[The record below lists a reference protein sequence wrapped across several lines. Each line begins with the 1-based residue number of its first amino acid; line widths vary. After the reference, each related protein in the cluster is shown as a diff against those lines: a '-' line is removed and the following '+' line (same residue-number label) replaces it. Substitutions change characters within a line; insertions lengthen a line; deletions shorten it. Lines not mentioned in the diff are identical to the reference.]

1 VPADSVFN
9 DMDMLNPMLIRADA
23 SSAIG
28 SGHAM
33 RCLALAKAWQRVGG
47 RVCYL
52 TAESIAAVDERL
64 AAENIEQQRMSVQP
78 GTSEDAEQTVAWAR
92 RLEAKWVVIDGY
104 RFKQDYIHQL
114 KASGLRVLVLDDDA
128 RFAFYEADVVFN
140 QNIDAQAETY
150 RVAAGTQLLL
160 GAKYVLIRPE
170 FLAGRT
176 QAHIAGVARKLL
188 VTMGGSDP
196 GDVTSRVVR
205 ALSRL
210 DADFL
215 DADVEVMVV
224 VGGGNPRYE
233 SLQAQVR
240 GLPIKIRLEKN
251 LENMAPV
258 MRWADLAISAAG
270 GTCWELAFLG
280 IPMIVITISR
290 DQERTA
296 SAIAT
301 AGAAVGLGWHADLS
315 EDQIRDAVRSL
326 ANDTEARSV
335 MSERGQKLIDG
346 QGAAR
351 VVEFLRSRV

>member
-1 VPADSVFN
+1 
-9 DMDMLNPMLIRADA
+9 MLIRADA

-28 SGHAM
+28 SGHTM
-33 RCLALAKAWQRVGG
+33 RCLALAQAWQRAGG

-64 AAENIEQQRMSVQP
+64 AAENIQHERMNVQP
-78 GTSEDAEQTVAWAR
+78 GTSEDAERTVAWAR
-92 RLEAKWVVIDGY
+92 RLEAKWVVVDGY

-114 KASGLRVLVLDDDA
+114 KASGLRVLAMDDDA
-128 RFAFYEADVVFN
+128 RLDCYEADVVFN
-140 QNIDAQAETY
+140 QNIDASAETY
-150 RVAAGTQLLL
+150 QVAAGTQLLL

-170 FLAGRT
+170 FLGERT
-176 QAHIAGVARKLL
+176 QAKIAGDARKLL

-196 GDVTSRVVR
+196 GDETSRVVR
-205 ALSRL
+205 ALGQL
-210 DADFL
+210 GDGY
-215 DADVEVMVV
+215 EVIVV

-233 SLQAQVR
+233 SLQALVR
-240 GLPIKIRLEKN
+240 GLPVKIRLEKH

-296 SAIAT
+296 AAIAN
-301 AGAAVGLGWHADLS
+301 AGVAVGLGWHADLS
-315 EDQIRDAVRSL
+315 EEKISAAIRGL
-326 ANDTEARSV
+326 ANDTEARRA

-346 QGAAR
+346 EGAAR
-351 VVEFLRSRV
+351 VVEFLRSRI